1 MAVIIFESCQ
11 VLHALVVANVLDL
24 FSTLRNVVLLLN

>member
-11 VLHALVVANVLDL
+11 VLHALVVADVFNL
-24 FSTLRNVVLLLN
+24 FATVLLNKT